1 MNHVFL
7 SLAELVALV
16 QWSPE
21 QNVHNTEYLKSDF
34 KLIVDKVLFGHTPI
48 NRAFQG
54 KGKMHGI
61 WGTVN
66 QGTVNRGFTIITASH
81 HCHFLSSPPLCFHAP
96 CYHVPNFLIA

>member
-1 MNHVFL
+1 MNSTMNHVFL

-34 KLIVDKVLFGHTPI
+34 KLIVNKVLFGHTPI

-81 HCHFLSSPPLCFHAP
+81 HQTYKLRLHFNYYTRLT
-96 CYHVPNFLIA
+96 YQ